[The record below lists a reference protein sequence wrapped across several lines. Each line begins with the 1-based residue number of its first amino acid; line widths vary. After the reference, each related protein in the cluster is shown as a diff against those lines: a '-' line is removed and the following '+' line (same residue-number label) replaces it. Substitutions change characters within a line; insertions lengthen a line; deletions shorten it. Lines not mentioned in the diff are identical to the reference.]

1 MALLAHRLPLCGQQA
16 RIADTAV
23 PDDEMMPRIE
33 AMLRAYLAR
42 RRPEEGF
49 HTFTNRQSVTV
60 DQFAAT

>member
-1 MALLAHRLPLCGQQA
+1 M
-16 RIADTAV
+16 
-23 PDDEMMPRIE
+23 PDDEMMPPIE

-42 RRPEEGF
+42 RRPEESF